1 MAALA
6 CIAAVAGAQP
16 VKTHR
21 EFIMNVQGGINW
33 TNLQISDTSLESGY
47 KQGWDV
53 GMAMEFYMG
62 RRQQFA
68 YIVGLLGGKSAAS
81 WNRPADEGVYAA
93 GEYLASYVDLS
104 AFAGLRYLFRNGIY
118 LELDPV
124 FSLPFNQKVKKPDG
138 STVQGDVNNP
148 DKDIFAFGLNYSLG
162 YTISDFVLVFCRVRQ
177 NFADVLQHERYN
189 PVSVKEKPLTFELG
203 MSFGIGF

>member
-6 CIAAVAGAQP
+6 CMAATAVAQP

-21 EFIMNVQGGINW
+21 EFIMTAQGGINW
-33 TNLQISDTSLESGY
+33 TCLQISDSSLESGY
-47 KQGWDV
+47 KQGWDI
-53 GMAMEFYMG
+53 GMSMEFYMG
-62 RRQQFA
+62 RRQQWA
-68 YIVGLLGGKSAAS
+68 YVVGILGGKSAAS
-81 WNRPADEGVYAA
+81 WNRPNPDGAYAA
-93 GEYLASYVDLS
+93 GEYLASYVDLG

-118 LELDPV
+118 LEIDPV
-124 FSLPFNQKVKKPDG
+124 FSLPFLQKVKKPDG
-138 STVQGDVNNP
+138 ITVQGETDNP
-148 DKDIFAFGLNYSLG
+148 DKDIYAFGLNYSLG

-177 NFADVLQHERYN
+177 NFADVFQHERYN

>member
-6 CIAAVAGAQP
+6 CMAAVAGAQP

-21 EFIMNVQGGINW
+21 EFIMNIQGGINW
-33 TNLQISDTSLESGY
+33 TTFQVGDVPLETGY

-53 GMAMEFYMG
+53 GASMEFYMG

-68 YIVGLLGGKSAAS
+68 YIVGILGGKSTGT
-81 WNRPADEGVYAA
+81 WTWPVDVDVYTA
-93 GEYLASYVDLS
+93 GEYEASFVDLGV
-104 AFAGLRYLFRNGIY
+104 FAGLRYLFRNGIY
-118 LELDPV
+118 LDIAPV
-124 FSLPFNQKVKKPDG
+124 FSLPFNQNVKKPDG
-138 STVQGDVNNP
+138 SIAEAGEGNP

-162 YTISDFVLVFCRVRQ
+162 YTISDFVLVICRVRQ
-177 NFADVLQHERYN
+177 NFADVYQHERYN
-189 PVSVKEKPLTFELG
+189 PLSIKEKPLTFELG